1 MVFNPTETCQ
11 RGLQRNSVLLHWLL
25 PMFMGFATGVMR
37 ITVDITWRSIPS
49 RFASATVV
57 NRIVQFKRACPVSL
71 NQNVSE
77 RDCRL
82 LLLLLLLYWY

>member
-1 MVFNPTETCQ
+1 
-11 RGLQRNSVLLHWLL
+11 
-25 PMFMGFATGVMR
+25 MGFATGVMR

-82 LLLLLLLYWY
+82 LLLLLLLYWYWGRLQHNNVFRRAAVEIEVW